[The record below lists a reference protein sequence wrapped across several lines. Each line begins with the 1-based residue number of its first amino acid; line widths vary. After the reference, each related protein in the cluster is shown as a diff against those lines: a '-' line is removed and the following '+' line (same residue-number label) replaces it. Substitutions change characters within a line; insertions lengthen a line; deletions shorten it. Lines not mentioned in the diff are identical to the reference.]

1 MSAMSN
7 QPTLDQDST
16 IRLVLELSKR
26 TGRAVPIRRALA
38 QITLPK
44 PKQRLRRKTESTS
57 PEPACRPT
65 KPGPLHELV
74 EQRRNH
80 ALDVLLLVYA
90 ATSGGDFGVSHFAT
104 TWSRSIG
111 ASFEKRSASSQMTK
125 VWNQLAEA
133 QLIKRA
139 GQQGRRARV
148 IKLREDGTG
157 AEYTVPVGGSLEE
170 VYFKL
175 PFAYWLEGWHSRL
188 SLPAKGV
195 LLAAMSRRSA
205 DIPITDEG
213 FSRWYGFSAATVARG
228 REQLLQLGLIEKT
241 GEEEYPSLNL
251 INGVG
256 TRPLYSLRPPF
267 TLSQRPPE
275 QRPAGIVI
283 PPPATGAMNPMA
295 SDVPR

>member
-7 QPTLDQDST
+7 QRTLDQDRT
-16 IRLVLELSKR
+16 IRLVLEMSRR

-44 PKQRLRRKTESTS
+44 PKQRLRRRTESTD
-57 PEPACRPT
+57 PEPPRRPT
-65 KPGPLHELV
+65 KPGSLHQLV
-74 EQRRNH
+74 EHRRHH

-111 ASFEKRSASSQMTK
+111 GSFEKRSESSQMTRI
-125 VWNQLAEA
+125 WNQLAESE
-133 QLIKRA
+133 LVKRA

-157 AEYTVPVGGSLEE
+157 ADYTVPVGGSLEE

-175 PFAYWLEGWHSRL
+175 PFTYWFDGWHSRL

-205 DIPITDEG
+205 DLAITDEG

-256 TRPLYSLRPPF
+256 TRPLYSLRHPF
-267 TLSQRPPE
+267 ALSQRPPE
-275 QRPAGIVI
+275 HRPAGIEI
-283 PPPATGAMNPMA
+283 PNPVAGAMKPVT
-295 SDVPR
+295 SDIPR